1 MKKRVRKEGRS
12 ERSLKFGRKKVS
24 YMLDKDAIIDR
35 LKRVIDPEIGIN
47 IVDLNMVKSVEIDKN
62 KVDVTIA
69 LTVPNCPLAN
79 TIKSDVER
87 ALMSVKGVQAFDVR
101 VTSMTKEELDA
112 LAKSIQQ
119 KRVRRIS
126 PMIEK
131 LEKGSIRNVIAIV
144 SGKGGVGKSFVTG
157 MLAIE
162 LRRQGHE
169 VGILDA
175 DITGSSI
182 PKIFGLN
189 ERPTKGELGINPVL
203 TRLGIK
209 VMSMNLILD
218 DPTTPIIWRGPLI
231 SSAIRQLYQDVDW
244 GELHYL
250 LLDLPPGCLT
260 GDTLVYTNPHP
271 KPISQIKPGDLVYSF
286 EGRLYKERKWNLDA
300 ELVKRKVLGVI
311 PQGMAGVWELRT
323 NGRTIRGTAD
333 HPILALRKTL
343 QKNRFYTYALEW
355 RHLAQLRP
363 GDVVLVVKKPPLSGK
378 YGARPI
384 RGRTG
389 VGLLNAHVGFERVK
403 SVAFLGKSEVYDL
416 EVEGNHNFVADG
428 MIVHNTSDVPLTV
441 FQSLPLDGIIVASSP
456 QDLAVIVVKK
466 AMNMAKHMNIPILGL
481 IENMSYIE
489 CPKCGEKIELYGPS
503 KGFEVAK
510 DAGIQFLGKIP
521 VDPMISTLSDQ
532 GRLEDYSNS
541 AFTEITRALRLSLE
555 KVVKETSARQ
565 PIAWS
570 KQ

>member
-1 MKKRVRKEGRS
+1 
-12 ERSLKFGRKKVS
+12 
-24 YMLDKDAIIDR
+24 MLDKEIIIDR

-47 IVDLNMVKSVEIDKN
+47 IVDLNMVRNIEIDKN
-62 KVDVTIA
+62 KVDATIA

-79 TIKSDVER
+79 TIKNDVKK
-87 ALMSVKGVQAFDVR
+87 ALMSIKGVQAVDVEL
-101 VTSMTKEELDA
+101 TSMTKEELDN
-112 LAKSIQQ
+112 LSKSIQQ
-119 KRVRRIS
+119 KRGVRRVS
-126 PMIEK
+126 PMIRK
-131 LEKGSIRNVIAIV
+131 LEKGGIRNIIAIL

-182 PKIFGLN
+182 AKIFGLN

-218 DPTTPIIWRGPLI
+218 DPTTPIIWRGPI
-231 SSAIRQLYQDVDW
+231 INTAIRQLYQDVDW

-250 LLDLPPGCLT
+250 LVDLPPG
-260 GDTLVYTNPHP
+260 
-271 KPISQIKPGDLVYSF
+271 
-286 EGRLYKERKWNLDA
+286 
-300 ELVKRKVLGVI
+300 
-311 PQGMAGVWELRT
+311 
-323 NGRTIRGTAD
+323 
-333 HPILALRKTL
+333 
-343 QKNRFYTYALEW
+343 
-355 RHLAQLRP
+355 
-363 GDVVLVVKKPPLSGK
+363 
-378 YGARPI
+378 
-384 RGRTG
+384 
-389 VGLLNAHVGFERVK
+389 
-403 SVAFLGKSEVYDL
+403 
-416 EVEGNHNFVADG
+416 
-428 MIVHNTSDVPLTV
+428 TSDAPLTV
-441 FQSLPLDGIIVASSP
+441 FQSIPLDGVIVVSSP
-456 QDLAVIVVKK
+456 QDLAVMVVKK
-466 AMNMAKHMNIPILGL
+466 AMNMARHMSIPILGL

-510 DAGIQFLGKIP
+510 EVGIKFLGKIP
-521 VDPMISTLSDQ
+521 VDPKISTLSDQ

-541 AFTEITRALRLSLE
+541 AFTEITRALRLSIENL
-555 KVVKETSARQ
+555 VKETGARE